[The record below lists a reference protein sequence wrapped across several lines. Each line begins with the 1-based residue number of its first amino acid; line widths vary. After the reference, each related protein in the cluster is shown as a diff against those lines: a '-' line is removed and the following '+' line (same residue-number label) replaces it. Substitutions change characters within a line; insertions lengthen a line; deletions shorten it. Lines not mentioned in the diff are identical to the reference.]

1 LDRLAFSLSRC
12 PKIRSRRNEPVIL
25 DVPAIDSNYSSLE
38 TSAYDHYLD
47 VWMATR
53 LGDFKKPEK
62 LLFYTARTKG
72 YKPGEK
78 INGIDRYL
86 EMSGD
91 FVIVNTRVMPHANDP
106 GRFKR
111 IVGQIESLKLMTL
124 SEYEG
129 KPAKPADEIKFPA
142 FGKTDADAFGDNLL
156 EVMQFVF
163 NHTTFDPKNELDQAL
178 LAAYKPLGIE
188 PGKAWEP
195 GKAAKIDGATF
206 RQVAEEVKKTTL
218 AIMGDAAQAAAFIP
232 RINQSKGNTDLDTL
246 VVQSVIGPLGLPA
259 TEAMYP
265 PVNTADGKPM
275 NASHDYMV
283 RMTKDELP
291 PANAFWSLTLY
302 DTENG
307 LFIPNPQKKYS
318 VGENAGY
325 KLNSDGGIEI
335 YVAAEKPAGVPDEN
349 WLPINRGDEGLD
361 ILLRVYAPDLEK
373 MKTWNAP
380 KAVLVK

>member
-1 LDRLAFSLSRC
+1 
-12 PKIRSRRNEPVIL
+12 
-25 DVPAIDSNYSSLE
+25 
-38 TSAYDHYLD
+38 
-47 VWMATR
+47 
-53 LGDFKKPEK
+53 
-62 LLFYTARTKG
+62 
-72 YKPGEK
+72 
-78 INGIDRYL
+78 
-86 EMSGD
+86 
-91 FVIVNTRVMPHANDP
+91 
-106 GRFKR
+106 
-111 IVGQIESLKLMTL
+111 
-124 SEYEG
+124 
-129 KPAKPADEIKFPA
+129 
-142 FGKTDADAFGDNLL
+142 
-156 EVMQFVF
+156 
-163 NHTTFDPKNELDQAL
+163 
-178 LAAYKPLGIE
+178 
-188 PGKAWEP
+188 
-195 GKAAKIDGATF
+195 
-206 RQVAEEVKKTTL
+206 
-218 AIMGDAAQAAAFIP
+218 
-232 RINQSKGNTDLDTL
+232 
-246 VVQSVIGPLGLPA
+246 
-259 TEAMYP
+259 
-265 PVNTADGKPM
+265 M